1 MAKDGKNKK
10 KAKAK
15 LPKEIGGVKV
25 PKKLRK
31 IGNKAVKLAKEPVV
45 SEMVAGALL
54 AAAAA
59 LREGTGAK
67 PAAAAGD
74 AVEGARRQAGRL
86 GDSLKG
92 IAIDFARRT
101 LDNLEG
107 GGRKGKAGKSGG
119 GSGGGEV

>member
-1 MAKDGKNKK
+1 MAKDGKKK
-10 KAKAK
+10 GK

-45 SEMVAGALL
+45 SEVVAGALL

-59 LREGTGAK
+59 LREGGGPK
-67 PAAAAGD
+67 GSAAGGD
-74 AVEGARRQAGRL
+74 SAAGTKRQAGLL
-86 GDSLKG
+86 GDSLKL
-92 IAIDFARRT
+92 IAIDLARRT

-107 GGRKGKAGKSGG
+107 GNRKPKPDSGG
-119 GSGGGEV
+119 GGSSRGGA